1 MYRELVLIGLASL
14 LVTGVCGAAEELPSI
29 EEWAKEPVKYVGAE
43 QTDKRFYD
51 GALRH
56 VVGVHRYEAFR
67 ANRTNPS
74 EPGMIGWTYNHQ
86 PYLAYWNDKFYL
98 QYLSDVKQEHEPP
111 GRTLLMTSK
120 DGRKWT
126 NPVVVFPKY
135 VLGEIK
141 VGEHGSDMY
150 VAAGTFSVMHQRMGF
165 YVAPNGRLLTLAF
178 YSYCPTPRHSP
189 NAGNGLGRVVREI
202 HKDGSFGPIYFI
214 RYNRHAG
221 WNEDNTSYPFYTE
234 SKDKGFV
241 QACESLLNDKLMTLQ
256 WWEEDR
262 GKDGFY
268 NINPEDYAGF
278 SC

>member
-1 MYRELVLIGLASL
+1 MRVQSFGGERRRLCEASVVAVFAVVIAGLPASAAEQYSQGLV
-14 LVTGVCGAAEELPSI
+14 GAAGKLPSI
-29 EEWAKEPVKYVGAE
+29 EEWAKEPVKYVGDE

-86 PYLAYWNDKFYL
+86 PYLAYWNGKFYL

-135 VLGEIK
+135 VLRKSRSANTAAICMLRRGHFRLCIK
-141 VGEHGSDMY
+141 GWD
-150 VAAGTFSVMHQRMGF
+150 F
-165 YVAPNGRLLTLAF
+165 TLRR
-178 YSYCPTPRHSP
+178 T
-189 NAGNGLGRVVREI
+189 
-202 HKDGSFGPIYFI
+202 
-214 RYNRHAG
+214 
-221 WNEDNTSYPFYTE
+221 
-234 SKDKGFV
+234 
-241 QACESLLNDKLMTLQ
+241 
-256 WWEEDR
+256 
-262 GKDGFY
+262 
-268 NINPEDYAGF
+268 AGF
-278 SC
+278 